1 MYLKLYLALLPAGS
15 NNYYSMQKIM
25 LNVHNIKMN
34 KKYLLIKYNGLN
46 LKKFSIFVQH
56 IKNSTNIS

>member
-1 MYLKLYLALLPAGS
+1 
-15 NNYYSMQKIM
+15 MQKIM

-34 KKYLLIKYNGLN
+34 KKYLLIKYNALN
-46 LKKFSIFVQH
+46 LKKISIFVQH